1 MAERLFLRLDG
12 DTLYA
17 PETNVP
23 EGTMREFAVRSPLR
37 AHVSHIATYREDVPA
52 GHEEHSCPTKH
63 VNYR

>member
-12 DTLYA
+12 DPLYA

-52 GHEEHSCPTKH
+52 GHELAPVHTKCVPT
-63 VNYR
+63 